1 MLRIVEEKATYYFYD
16 GKKKII
22 PFLKWFNDLG
32 VRDMKIIDG
41 RLFRVKS
48 GNYGDCKSVG
58 NGIQELR
65 FHQGYRIY
73 FSEVGNTIV
82 LLLCGGDKSSQE
94 KDIAKARE
102 YKRILDEKGLD
113 YCIEK

>member
-1 MLRIVEEKATYYFYD
+1 MIVRERKVEIFNERV
-16 GKKKII
+16 GNISSFKKW
-22 PFLKWFNDLG
+22 LNRLG
-32 VRDMKIIDG
+32 RKEHDVVLARLVRMS
-41 RLFRVKS
+41 L

-73 FSEVGNTIV
+73 FSEVGNTVV
-82 LLLCGGDKSSQE
+82 LLFCGGDKSNQE

-102 YKRILDEKGLD
+102 YKKILDEKGLD